1 VVLKRE
7 PLRWPCFAETS
18 DHLGI
23 FRARFTLFEGLIAA
37 FSVMGC
43 CGGPNVADVER
54 DDVEDLAGAALR
66 WHQARCS
73 HSCIL
78 AATCLCGS

>member
-1 VVLKRE
+1 
-7 PLRWPCFAETS
+7 
-18 DHLGI
+18 
-23 FRARFTLFEGLIAA
+23 LIAA
-37 FSVMGC
+37 FSVMRC